1 MKKSIL
7 AIFLAT
13 LLLAAC
19 QGKQAGGA
27 TGQTVKVPGGSYTD
41 IGPDELKSMLE
52 EDDFTFV
59 NVHIPFEGDIA
70 GTDLSIPYDQ
80 ITEPGNLALL
90 PADKAAPIV
99 LYCRSDRMSEIAA
112 KALVQEG
119 YTNLWNLDG
128 GMVAWENA
136 GYPIER

>member
-1 MKKSIL
+1 
-7 AIFLAT
+7 
-13 LLLAAC
+13 
-19 QGKQAGGA
+19 
-27 TGQTVKVPGGSYTD
+27 
-41 IGPDELKSMLE
+41 MLE

-119 YTNLWNLDG
+119 YTNLLNLDG

>member
-19 QGKQAGGA
+19 QGQQAGGA
-27 TGQTVKVPGGSYTD
+27 TGQTVQVPGGSYTD

-52 EDDFTFV
+52 GDDFTFV

-90 PADKAAPIV
+90 PADKAVPIV

-112 KALVQEG
+112 KALAQEG